1 MAGRDKK
8 GKTEIRKSEYLE
20 NEKRFLD
27 EIKSIF
33 HNYFRA
39 IIW

>member
-1 MAGRDKK
+1 MANR
-8 GKTEIRKSEYLE
+8 GKRGEDRNTKFRISQERKEI
-20 NEKRFLD
+20 LD
-27 EIKSIF
+27 ETKSIF